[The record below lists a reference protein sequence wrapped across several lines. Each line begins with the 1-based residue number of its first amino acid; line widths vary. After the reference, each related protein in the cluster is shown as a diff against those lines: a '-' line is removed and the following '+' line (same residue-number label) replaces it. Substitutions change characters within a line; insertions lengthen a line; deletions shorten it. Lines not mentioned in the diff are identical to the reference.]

1 MRKQKGTL
9 RFAVLPILLLIPF
22 SLCLGRYALTP
33 EELAR
38 ACLHPAEHAREAGIL
53 FDIRL
58 PRVLGACLVGGSLSL
73 AGAVMQSVFHNPMA
87 TPDLLGT
94 SSGACFGAAL
104 SMLLGS
110 SSGTVL
116 TASFFFGLL
125 PLPAVT
131 LICKRP
137 GKNGQV
143 TMILAG
149 LVVGS
154 LFTAGTSCVKLL
166 ADQDNRLP
174 AITYWMMGSLSAVSG
189 GKVLIAC
196 VPALPAAALFCLRYR
211 LNALQLS
218 DGEARTIGVN
228 IRRLRIFALLCAVLL
243 TASAVSL
250 GGLIGWVGL
259 LIPNLCRRA
268 AGNECRCLL
277 PLSFVAGGGYLLIMD
292 DLARTLLPVEIPIGI
307 LTAMIG
313 APLFLIILFRKEG
326 AG

>member
-1 MRKQKGTL
+1 MLLT
-9 RFAVLPILLLIPF
+9 LLLIPC
-22 SLCLGRYALTP
+22 SLCLGRYALNLRD
-33 EELAR
+33 LAQ

-104 SMLLGS
+104 AMLLGA

-116 TASFFFGLL
+116 TASFASGLL
-125 PLPAVT
+125 PVLAVI
-131 LICKRP
+131 LICKKTGRR
-137 GKNGQV
+137 GQL
-143 TMILAG
+143 TMILTG

-166 ADQDNRLP
+166 ADQENRLP

-189 GKVLIAC
+189 IKVLTAC
-196 VPALPAAALFCLRYR
+196 APALPAAVLLFCLRYR
-211 LNALQLS
+211 LNALRLS
-218 DGEARTIGVN
+218 DEEARAIGVD
-228 IRRLRIFALLCAVLL
+228 IRRLRILTLTCAVLL

-259 LIPNLCRRA
+259 LIPNLCRRLT
-268 AGNECRCLL
+268 GNDCRRLL
-277 PLSFVAGGGYLLIMD
+277 PLSFVTGGGYLLIMD
-292 DLARTLLPVEIPIGI
+292 DLARTLLTVEIPIGI

-326 AG
+326 TE